1 MSHAAEFDEY
11 GHKDHG
17 HVIVSLFTLRFVLAA
32 LLFCTLATSGSAW
45 AEQFIADTFH
55 VEIPQWVNAAVALS
69 IAVVKTV
76 LVVTFFMQLK
86 YDNPMNTIIFVFTL
100 LTVFSFLGFTS
111 LDLGNRDSID
121 RFKNQYAQDG
131 GDLGAGGPIFDKDVV
146 PGESIV
152 ERAKRIAMARQAN
165 YESELKSIEKEM
177 SELAAARDTS
187 PQAMKKLAELRKKEE
202 SIREELEHKGYDPRK
217 VHHHEAGLDI
227 ADSGFIAE
235 KPAKGS
241 SSNISRPIDRPTMGG
256 AAAKPAAEAPAHGH

>member
-32 LLFCTLATSGSAW
+32 LLVCTLATSGAAW
-45 AEQFIADTFH
+45 AENFIAATFH

-76 LVVTFFMQLK
+76 LVVMFFMQLK

-100 LTVFSFLGFTS
+100 LTVFSFLGFTG

-121 RFKNQYAQDG
+121 RFKNQYAYDG
-131 GDLGAGGPIFDKDVV
+131 GDLSAGPAILKDAD

-152 ERAKRIAMARQAN
+152 QRAKRVAKAN
-165 YESELKSIEKEM
+165 GTYHADHE
-177 SELAAARDTS
+177 
-187 PQAMKKLAELRKKEE
+187 
-202 SIREELEHKGYDPRK
+202 
-217 VHHHEAGLDI
+217 HHHEPGVDI
-227 ADSGFIAE
+227 ADAGFFPE
-235 KPAKGS
+235 KPKSGS
-241 SSNISRPIDRPTMGG
+241 SSNISRPIDRPTIGG
-256 AAAKPAAEAPAHGH
+256 APAAPAHGEAPRGEPAHGH